1 MWQRRLAASQA
12 RKYLRR
18 LPLPFVKACNGGC
31 PCCSRIS
38 GSRLSSLTK
47 RVVSVPHCCC
57 LPCASHY
64 GLAGNPGVPCVEAH
78 YTDDSVR
85 IRLAESHPWRP
96 RVWFPHR
103 LDKHARGLMA
113 VAFSSYSCGQLAAS
127 LSAGMWRKRYR
138 VLAAIPPRELR
149 RVYRNPLISSGDGS
163 PLFQHGTGDMVNTG
177 TIVSYLGERDADRY
191 ACEGYWLRG
200 STAARHG
207 RGDF

>member
-1 MWQRRLAASQA
+1 MSQPAAACCCNRGCRAGRGFDGLRSVRLSGTSLCMTDTMTAPAQDLGETMLEMGRRARAASRA
-12 RKYLRR
+12 LGRMTPADR
-18 LPLPFVKACNGGC
+18 
-31 PCCSRIS
+31 
-38 GSRLSSLTK
+38 T
-47 RVVSVPHCCC
+47 
-57 LPCASHY
+57 
-64 GLAGNPGVPCVEAH
+64 
-78 YTDDSVR
+78 
-85 IRLAESHPWRP
+85 
-96 RVWFPHR
+96 
-103 LDKHARGLMA
+103 RGLMA